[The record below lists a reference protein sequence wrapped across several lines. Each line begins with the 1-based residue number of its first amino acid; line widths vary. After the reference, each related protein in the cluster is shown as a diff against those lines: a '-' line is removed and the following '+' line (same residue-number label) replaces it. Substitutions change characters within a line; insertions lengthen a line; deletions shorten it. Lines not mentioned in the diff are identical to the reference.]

1 MIIKSNFRKERQSTL
16 PLINIIFLMLV
27 FFLAFAQLSSKLD
40 PTFQLVTID
49 NPNLVPP
56 PDSLILRKDGS
67 LSFHG
72 KTLSPEEVLKVI
84 RKKTGNETKLNIRI
98 LPDRRSEAHQ
108 LIDIVYQL
116 RAAGA
121 DTIYLVSEREIK

>member
-56 PDSLILRKDGS
+56 PDSLILRNR
-67 LSFHG
+67 
-72 KTLSPEEVLKVI
+72 PQV
-84 RKKTGNETKLNIRI
+84 
-98 LPDRRSEAHQ
+98 Q
-108 LIDIVYQL
+108 
-116 RAAGA
+116 
-121 DTIYLVSEREIK
+121 